1 MKGAVNQVKRMRP
14 MLGTF
19 VEIGA
24 QSAHAMPES
33 AMDVAVTAA
42 FAAVEQVQALLSFH
56 DAKSDLSRL
65 NHAGG
70 KVVTLH
76 PLSLRVLRLARN
88 MTSASGGLFN
98 CTVGG
103 DLVRLGVLPDHG
115 CGAPLACGTADDIEL
130 HGATARLRR
139 PVLVTLDGIAKGY
152 AVDCAIR
159 ALKRRGAAA
168 GWINAGGDLRAFGDI
183 VLPIQ
188 RREID
193 GSHAALGGLR
203 EAAIATSSVKR
214 SFDATFPGWIVGASH
229 TPTVG
234 VWSVLARTA
243 WRADALTKVASLAD
257 EEIRAGLI
265 RKLGGRLVEGAAA

>member
-1 MKGAVNQVKRMRP
+1 MRGAVNKLKRMRP

-24 QSAHAMPES
+24 QSAHAVPES
-33 AMDVAVTAA
+33 AVDAA
-42 FAAVEQVQALLSFH
+42 FAAAEQVQALLSFH

-65 NHAGG
+65 NQAGG
-70 KVVTLH
+70 KAVTLH
-76 PLSLRVLRLARN
+76 PLSLRVLRLAQN
-88 MTSASGGLFN
+88 MNRVSGGLFN

-115 CGAPLACGTADDIEL
+115 CGASLVCGTADDIEL
-130 HGATARLRR
+130 HGTTARLRHT
-139 PVLVTLDGIAKGY
+139 VLVTLDGIAKGY

-159 ALKRRGAAA
+159 ALKRRGVAA
-168 GWINAGGDLRAFGDI
+168 GWVNAGGDLRVFGDI
-183 VLPIQ
+183 VLPIH

-193 GSHAALGGLR
+193 GSHTALGGLR
-203 EAAIATSSVKR
+203 EAAIATSCVRESH
-214 SFDATFPGWIVGASH
+214 DATFPGWIVGVSGAPA
-229 TPTVG
+229 TG

-257 EEIRAGLI
+257 EGRRASLI
-265 RKLGGRLVEGAAA
+265 RKLGGRLVEGGAA